1 MCVCVYVCGYVRI
14 CVYMC
19 VFACIYIYMCVCLCD
34 VYVCICVYMC
44 VYVMFMRVYVCAC
57 VFMCTYIY
65 VSVYTL
71 AGLVGILPAYSDSYA
86 DFLNEPRNFFKRPKL
101 WKPLPVQR
109 DGILRMYY
117 SIRLLG
123 SWNSG
128 HRSWPEIPSKE
139 IQWHQHIAPKTS
151 FFIPKFAG
159 FCTGWKLGEQWYHLK
174 FQHPNLN
181 ILNQTFSLPDSYVY
195 MIFSWWMGWP
205 FSCQM

>member
-123 SWNSG
+123 S
-128 HRSWPEIPSKE
+128 
-139 IQWHQHIAPKTS
+139 
-151 FFIPKFAG
+151 
-159 FCTGWKLGEQWYHLK
+159 
-174 FQHPNLN
+174 
-181 ILNQTFSLPDSYVY
+181 
-195 MIFSWWMGWP
+195 
-205 FSCQM
+205 